1 MTRKKTP
8 STIAQNKKAR
18 FEYTLHETFEAGVQL
33 AGWEVKALREGK
45 AQLTDTY
52 ALLKDGEAFLLGCNI
67 TPLKTASTHVLADP
81 KRTRKLLLHKKELAK
96 LIGATKAKGQTCVPI
111 ALYWKGNLVKCEIA
125 LATGKKAHDKRTAIK
140 EREWKIDRQRM
151 MKQYNR

>member
-1 MTRKKTP
+1 MARRNNA

-33 AGWEVKALREGK
+33 AGWEVKALRVGK

-67 TPLKTASTHVLADP
+67 TPLKTASTGGSD
-81 KRTRKLLLHKKELAK
+81 
-96 LIGATKAKGQTCVPI
+96 
-111 ALYWKGNLVKCEIA
+111 
-125 LATGKKAHDKRTAIK
+125 
-140 EREWKIDRQRM
+140 
-151 MKQYNR
+151 